1 MILGITTFKEE
12 ALEVT
17 NNIPLAFLIIAV
29 AGTVTSLLSLC
40 TKKNFI
46 NIMIVY
52 ILLKSFSKME
62 KILGKHGI
70 NIIRKV
76 FGIVLLAITFK
87 LLATNIDK
95 IVI

>member
-1 MILGITTFKEE
+1 MILGITMFKEE
-12 ALEVT
+12 ALDV
-17 NNIPLAFLIIAV
+17 NYNIPLAFPIIAG
-29 AGTVTSLLSLC
+29 AGTVTSLLSLF
-40 TKKNFI
+40 TEKNFI

-52 ILLKSFSKME
+52 ILLKSSSKLE

-76 FGIVLLAITFK
+76 FGMVLLAIAFK
-87 LLATNIDK
+87 LLATNIAK